1 LARPLEIIIQKL
13 NLNLNGR
20 HIGYACDDLTSML
33 IGKARELKSQFGISD
48 QEWEKLSGEEKIKR
62 TNAKIDLR
70 LVATTLANKSSNDRS
85 ALIAKEDEKK
95 NTDANHRL
103 YRSILKT
110 ANDLVAQRGEA
121 KPEDIIQDLHRNY
134 NLAG

>member
-1 LARPLEIIIQKL
+1 
-13 NLNLNGR
+13 
-20 HIGYACDDLTSML
+20 ML
-33 IGKARELKSQFGISD
+33 IVKARELKSQFGISD

-62 TNAKIDLR
+62 TNANIDLR

-95 NTDANHRL
+95 NTDTNHRL
-103 YRSILKT
+103 ISSILKT
-110 ANDLVAQRGEA
+110 ANNLVAQRGEA